1 MPKAGLFS
9 ENTAFWGCGRMYYL
23 EDRDQIS
30 MEEFFLPFGGRL
42 RKDNR
47 WVRLADIIPWTY
59 IEGIYIRNLSG
70 ETGRPALS
78 ARIAFG
84 AIFINEYDHLTDERT
99 VENIQENPYM
109 QYFLGLHEFHSEP
122 LFDPSMM
129 VHFRKRFPVEELAK
143 INEFIC
149 TGRWPEAQRNVDRNG
164 KNDHDLPAPPVNAA
178 DEEEASSAPSRQS
191 GEPNRNTSQKKKKQQ
206 KKRKKNR
213 GKLLLDATVA
223 PADIKYP
230 TDIDL
235 LNKCREYLENAIE
248 ILWKEVPHQSHK
260 LPYSARTARKS
271 YLQLAKSK
279 KWTRAKCR
287 KAICEQLKYIELAA
301 KRLEVLKKQVP
312 DFERRFPRWLRDR
325 LAVIPLVYAQQK
337 EMFVNDTHVCADRI
351 VSLARPHV
359 RPISRGKRP
368 NPTEFGQKLHL
379 SVVDGYTFLEQTS
392 WNNFNEGTDLQAA
405 VEDYFRK
412 FGCYPT
418 AVLADKIYQSRA
430 NKLYCKQRDI
440 RLSGIPLGRR
450 RSDETDVKI
459 QRQMYKDSCQRNA
472 IEGRIGT
479 AKRRFGLDL
488 IMAKLDETAKTE
500 AALVI
505 LAMNASRRLA
515 RWLAHLFRS
524 LFSLPGLL
532 FFQQTLFKL

>member
-1 MPKAGLFS
+1 
-9 ENTAFWGCGRMYYL
+9 MYYP
-23 EDRDQIS
+23 EDQDQIS
-30 MEEFFLPFGGRL
+30 MEEFSLPFGGRL

-47 WVRLADIIPWTY
+47 WVRLADIVPWAH
-59 IEGIYIRNLSG
+59 IEGIYKQNMSS

-78 ARIAFG
+78 SRIAFG
-84 AIFINEYDHLTDERT
+84 AIFIKEYDHLTDGRT
-99 VENIQENPYM
+99 VEDIQENPYM
-109 QYFLGLHEFHSEP
+109 QYFLGLREFHSEP

-129 VHFRKRFPVEELAK
+129 VHFRKRFPVEEVAK

-149 TGRWPEAQRNVDRNG
+149 TGKWPEAQRNVDRNDED
-164 KNDHDLPAPPVNAA
+164 DHEPPTNAA
-178 DEEEASSAPSRQS
+178 EEAESSYTGSKQS
-191 GEPNRNTSQKKKKQQ
+191 GKPNRNTSQKKKKQQ

-223 PADIKYP
+223 PSDIKYP

-235 LNKCREYLENAIE
+235 LNKSREHLETAIE
-248 ILWKEVPHQSHK
+248 ILWKEVPHKGHK
-260 LPYSARTARKS
+260 LPYSAKKARKS
-271 YLQLAKSK
+271 YLKLAKSK

-287 KAICEQLKYIELAA
+287 KAISEQLNYVEQAM
-301 KRLEVLKKQVP
+301 KRLEALKNQVP
-312 DFERRFPRWLRDR
+312 DFEQRFPRWLRDR
-325 LAVIPLVYAQQK
+325 LAVIPVVYAQQK
-337 EMFVNDTHVCADRI
+337 EMFVNDTHVCPDRI
-351 VSLARPHV
+351 VSLAQPHV

-405 VEDYFRK
+405 VEDYLRK
-412 FGCYPT
+412 FGCYPA

-440 RLSGIPLGRR
+440 RLSGLPLGRR
-450 RSDETDVKI
+450 PSDETDAKI

-472 IEGRIGT
+472 IEGRIGNV
-479 AKRRFGLDL
+479 KRRFGLDL

-500 AALVI
+500 ALRGI

-515 RWLAHLFRS
+515 LACALF
-524 LFSLPGLL
+524 LPNLLCQFSW
-532 FFQQTLFKL
+532 FFRRP

>member
-1 MPKAGLFS
+1 
-9 ENTAFWGCGRMYYL
+9 MYYQ
-23 EDRDQIS
+23 EDQDQIS

-47 WVRLADIIPWTY
+47 WVRLASIMPWDH
-59 IEGIYIRNLSG
+59 IENIYVQNLSD

-78 ARIAFG
+78 SRIAFG
-84 AIFINEYDHLTDERT
+84 AIFIKEYDHLTDERT

-109 QYFLGLHEFHSEP
+109 QYFLGLHEFHSKP

-129 VHFRKRFPVEELAK
+129 VHFRKRFPVEEVAK
-143 INEFIC
+143 INEYIC
-149 TGRWPEAQRNVDRNG
+149 TGKWSEAQRNVDRNDES
-164 KNDHDLPAPPVNAA
+164 NQEPPIPPTDAA
-178 DEEEASSAPSRQS
+178 DEEEGPSSAPSKQS
-191 GEPNRNTSQKKKKQQ
+191 GKANRNTSQKKKKQQ

-213 GKLLLDATVA
+213 GKLLMDATVA

-235 LNKCREYLENAIE
+235 LNKSREHLETAIE
-248 ILWKEVPHQSHK
+248 ILWKEVPHKSHK
-260 LPYSARTARKS
+260 LPYSAKKARKS
-271 YLQLAKSK
+271 YLKLVKSK

-287 KAICEQLKYIELAA
+287 KAISEQLNYIELAM
-301 KRLEVLKKQVP
+301 KRLEALKAQVP
-312 DFERRFPRWLRDR
+312 DFERRFPRWLRER
-325 LAVIPLVYAQQK
+325 LAVIPVVYAQQK
-337 EMFVNDTHVCADRI
+337 QMFDSNTHTCPDRI
-351 VSLARPHV
+351 VSLEQPHV
-359 RPISRGKRP
+359 RPICRGKRP

-412 FGCYPT
+412 FGCYPA
-418 AVLADKIYQSRA
+418 AVLVDKIYQTRA
-430 NKLYCKQRDI
+430 NKLFCKKWGI
-440 RLSGIPLGRR
+440 RLSGLPLGRR
-450 RSDETDVKI
+450 RSDVTDAKL
-459 QRQMYKDSCQRNA
+459 QRQMYKDSCERNT
-472 IEGRIGT
+472 IESRNGN

-505 LAMNASRRLA
+505 LAMNATHRLA
-515 RWLAHLFRS
+515 LWLVRFFRRILFPS
-524 LFSLPGLL
+524 GFMV
-532 FFQQTLFKL
+532 FQ

>member
-1 MPKAGLFS
+1 
-9 ENTAFWGCGRMYYL
+9 MYYQ
-23 EDRDQIS
+23 EDQDQLS
-30 MEEFFLPFGGRL
+30 MEEFFLPFGDRL

-47 WVRLADIIPWTY
+47 WVRLASIVPWAR
-59 IEGIYIRNLSG
+59 IEEIYIQNLSE

-78 ARIAFG
+78 SRIAFG
-84 AIFINEYDHLTDERT
+84 SIFIKEYDHLTDERT

-122 LFDPSMM
+122 LFDPSML
-129 VHFRKRFPVEELAK
+129 VHFRKRFPVEEVAK

-149 TGRWPEAQRNVDRNG
+149 TGKWPEAQRNVDRNDE
-164 KNDHDLPAPPVNAA
+164 NDDVKDHEPPAPSVDAA
-178 DEEEASSAPSRQS
+178 DDEKTFCTHSKQS
-191 GEPNRNTSQKKKKQQ
+191 GKLNRNTSQKKKKQQ
-206 KKRKKNR
+206 KRKKNR
-213 GKLLLDATVA
+213 GKLLLDATVS

-235 LNKCREYLENAIE
+235 LNKSREHLETAIE
-248 ILWKEVPHQSHK
+248 ILWKEAPHKGHK
-260 LPYSARTARKS
+260 LPYSAKKARKS
-271 YLQLAKSK
+271 YLKLAKSK

-287 KAICEQLKYIELAA
+287 KAISEQLNYIDLAM
-301 KRLEVLKKQVP
+301 KRLDALKKQVP
-312 DFERRFPRWLRDR
+312 DYEQRFPRWLRDR
-325 LAVIPLVYAQQK
+325 LAVLPVVYAQQR

-351 VSLARPHV
+351 VSLAQPHV

-368 NPTEFGQKLHL
+368 DPTEFGQKLHL

-392 WNNFNEGTDLQAA
+392 WNNFNEGTDLQAV

-412 FGCYPT
+412 FGCYPA
-418 AVLADKIYQSRA
+418 AVLADKIYQTRA
-430 NKLYCKQRDI
+430 NKLFCKKLDI
-440 RLSGIPLGRR
+440 RLSGLPLGRR
-450 RSDETDVKI
+450 RSDETDVKH

-472 IEGRIGT
+472 IEGRNGV

-505 LAMNASRRLA
+505 LAMNASHRLA
-515 RWLAHLFRS
+515 LWLAHFFRCCLS
-524 LFSLPGLL
+524 LTDLVV
-532 FFQQTLFKL
+532 FQ

>member
-1 MPKAGLFS
+1 
-9 ENTAFWGCGRMYYL
+9 MYYL

-30 MEEFFLPFGGRL
+30 LEEFFVPFGGRL

-47 WVRLADIIPWTY
+47 WVRLAGIVPWAH
-59 IEGIYIRNLSG
+59 IEEIYTQNLSD

-78 ARIAFG
+78 SRIAFG
-84 AIFINEYDHLTDERT
+84 AIFIKEYDRLTDERT

-109 QYFLGLHEFHSEP
+109 QYFLGLHEFHSEA

-129 VHFRKRFPVEELAK
+129 VHFRKRFPVEEVAK

-149 TGRWPEAQRNVDRNG
+149 TGKWPEVQRNVDRNN
-164 KNDHDLPAPPVNAA
+164 KNDSEPSALPANAA
-178 DEEEASSAPSRQS
+178 DEAETSPAPSKQS
-191 GEPNRNTSQKKKKQQ
+191 GKPKRNTSQKKKKQR
-206 KKRKKNR
+206 KTRKKNR

-235 LNKCREYLENAIE
+235 LNKSREHLETAIE
-248 ILWKEVPHQSHK
+248 ILWKEVPHKSHK
-260 LPYSARTARKS
+260 LPYSAKKARKS
-271 YLQLAKSK
+271 YLKLAKSK

-287 KAICEQLKYIELAA
+287 KAIGEQLNYIKLAMNRLDEL
-301 KRLEVLKKQVP
+301 KNQVP
-312 DFERRFPRWLRDR
+312 DFEQRFPRWLRDR
-325 LAVIPLVYAQQK
+325 LAVLPVVYAQQK
-337 EMFVNDTHVCADRI
+337 EMFENNTHVCADRI
-351 VSLARPHV
+351 ISLAQPHV

-412 FGCYPT
+412 FGCYPA
-418 AVLADKIYQSRA
+418 AVLADKIYQTRA
-430 NKLYCKQRDI
+430 NKLYCEQRDI
-440 RLSGIPLGRR
+440 RLSGLPLGRR
-450 RSDETDVKI
+450 RSDQTDAKL

-472 IEGRIGT
+472 IEGRNGN
-479 AKRRFGLDL
+479 AKRRFGLNL
-488 IMAKLDETAKTE
+488 IMAKLDETSKTE

-505 LAMNASRRLA
+505 LAMNASYRLA
-515 RWLAHLFRS
+515 QWLVRFFRC
-524 LFSLPGLL
+524 LFSTPALL
-532 FFQQTLFKL
+532 VFQ